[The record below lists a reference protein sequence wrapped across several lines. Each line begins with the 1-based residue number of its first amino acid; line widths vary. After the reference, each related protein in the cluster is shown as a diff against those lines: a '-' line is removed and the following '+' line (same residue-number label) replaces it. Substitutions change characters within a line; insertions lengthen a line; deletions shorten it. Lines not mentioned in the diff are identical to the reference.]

1 MTKKTISLKQL
12 PVELFNLFNKNGVVE
27 LVTRAGRLVI
37 TKMRIKSNVADIN
50 GDLYFF
56 GNTYKQINPYK
67 SVTNYTELVNFC
79 NLLAHS
85 MDILTKGK
93 VTDICYLSATEIMHN
108 GEIAEKLLTS
118 KDVVYPDYTV
128 ELYDKEVFQIIID
141 EDRSVLSTEDNLLIE
156 KVGSFDLKKLFKAEY
171 LNSLYIVKMSH
182 DRDLDI
188 GGIMNLLPQLEQN
201 KTIDVVTMFDS
212 KMYVTVCLH
221 IPENLIPEVFG
232 YKLKKRT
239 TKVRLENLTK
249 LYISK
254 SVEG

>member
-12 PVELFNLFNKNGVVE
+12 PVELFNLFNKNGAVE
-27 LVTRAGRLVI
+27 LVTKTGRLVI
-37 TKMRIKSNVADIN
+37 TKMRMKSNVADIN

-85 MDILTKGK
+85 MDMLTKGK
-93 VTDICYLSATEIMHN
+93 VTDICYLSATQIMHN

-128 ELYDKEVFQIIID
+128 ELYDKEVFEILID
-141 EDRSVLSTEDNLLIE
+141 EDRSILSTQDDLLIE
-156 KVGSFDLKKLFKAEY
+156 KVGNFDLKKLFKAEY
-171 LNSLYIVKMSH
+171 LNSLYIVKMAH
-182 DRDLDI
+182 GRNLDI

>member
-182 DRDLDI
+182 GRDLDI

-254 SVEG
+254 SIEG